1 MDGEI
6 LDHSLNLS
14 GGVDERDAGFGI
26 ERLADGTIVQR
37 DTPQAETRDEARE
50 REH

>member
-1 MDGEI
+1 VQIDV

-26 ERLADGTIVQR
+26 ERLADGSIVQR
-37 DTPQAETRDEARE
+37 EPADDERDDEVRD
-50 REH
+50 RRN